1 MLRKEEI
8 VAVKLVNSIRGQ
20 ALVRRSLEMTIETL
34 SKVKGRYREVSN
46 IADIQLLLDR
56 IFFIR
61 KAQK

>member
-1 MLRKEEI
+1 MLQKEEKA
-8 VAVKLVNSIRGQ
+8 AVELVNSIRGQ

-34 SKVKGRYREVSN
+34 SKVKGRYREISN